1 MEIKSEN
8 IRKYIEENYTD
19 PKLNLAFAAQYF
31 GFSASYL
38 SRKFKQDIGTGF
50 VEYLTEVR
58 MKQAKKLAK
67 EGTKMFVTAA
77 EVGIPDPNYFGRC
90 FKKYVG
96 MSYSDYA
103 AENEK

>member
-1 MEIKSEN
+1 
-8 IRKYIEENYTD
+8 
-19 PKLNLAFAAQYF
+19 
-31 GFSASYL
+31 
-38 SRKFKQDIGTGF
+38 
-50 VEYLTEVR
+50 